1 MRAARRRR
9 GRSAWALVSAAPV
22 HGGRVWVQYYGA
34 SNSAPDA
41 DSVSDAVASGTPGR
55 RTGQVWAPLGFLHR
69 GGAPAVTQRPTVLAA
84 GPARPVPGDRRAGD
98 GAWHHLGPVR
108 SLCLD
113 KTGPRDKGSV
123 TPGQQ

>member
-55 RTGQVWAPLGFLHR
+55 RTGQVWAPLG
-69 GGAPAVTQRPTVLAA
+69 PAVTQRPTVLAPRGLCPGSA
-84 GPARPVPGDRRAGD
+84 GRGWR
-98 GAWHHLGPVR
+98 GAPPW
-108 SLCLD
+108 
-113 KTGPRDKGSV
+113 PR
-123 TPGQQ
+123 TFALPM